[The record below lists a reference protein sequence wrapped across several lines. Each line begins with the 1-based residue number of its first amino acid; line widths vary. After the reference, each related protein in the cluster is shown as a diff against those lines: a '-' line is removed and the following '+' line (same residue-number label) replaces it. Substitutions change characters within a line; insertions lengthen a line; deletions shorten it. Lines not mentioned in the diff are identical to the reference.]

1 MDKCINERIKKVRA
15 HAELT
20 QQQFADR
27 IKVKRN
33 TVATYEM
40 GRSVPSDAAI
50 ALICKEFHVSEKWLR
65 DGAGEPYALPD
76 DPDAEIIEDI
86 LFDVDN
92 PVYKVALDVLRVYK
106 KLEPDYKALLE
117 EFAKQLCEEMKKDR
131 EN

>member
-1 MDKCINERIKKVRA
+1 MTINERVKKIRQYEDLTLEKFGARLGVSRA
-15 HAELT
+15 AVGNIENGNRGVT
-20 QQQFADR
+20 DQM
-27 IKVKRN
+27 VK
-33 TVATYEM
+33 
-40 GRSVPSDAAI
+40 S
-50 ALICKEFHVSEKWLR
+50 ICREFHVNEKWLR
-65 DGAGEPYALPD
+65 DGVGSIYIMPD
-76 DPDAEIIEDI
+76 NPDAAIIEDI